1 MLFEFCRRNKDNYK
15 AGPPF
20 RRFSLIFDLSDNIS
34 GHQYLPI
41 RMRNQCHKES
51 ALPDWQESL
60 YGPPVRKRR
69 RPRCVVLC
77 CFLISGNA
85 ESCLAQEDGGAAGH
99 IVLQLH
105 GEGGEL
111 TADRV
116 VGTLLFKQSDV

>member
-1 MLFEFCRRNKDNYK
+1 MQLSYKNTDNYEKIKKYAINSYYWIVFYIQK
-15 AGPPF
+15 A
-20 RRFSLIFDLSDNIS
+20 SLSN
-34 GHQYLPI
+34 LPI
-41 RMRNQCHKES
+41 RQRKPCHKES